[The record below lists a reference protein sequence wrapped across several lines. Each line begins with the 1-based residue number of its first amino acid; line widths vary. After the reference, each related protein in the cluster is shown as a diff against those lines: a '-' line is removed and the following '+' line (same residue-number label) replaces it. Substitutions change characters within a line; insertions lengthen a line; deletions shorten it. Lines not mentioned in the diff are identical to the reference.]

1 MVSFAS
7 AGGRSGNVHPAYDLT
22 ITAPPLYRCAAP
34 MQAATGVEEAF
45 LLESVRSWAYRI
57 RRDAITLWFA
67 CRRTDTPWVAKAIGL
82 FVVAYA
88 LSPIDL
94 IPDFI
99 PVLGWLD
106 ELLLLPALIWLAVR
120 LLPEPVLRASRA
132 DAERWIADRR
142 QKPRSLFGAAMV
154 VTIWLLALVLGWYL
168 LVDYWALGGEPTR

>member
-1 MVSFAS
+1 M
-7 AGGRSGNVHPAYDLT
+7 P
-22 ITAPPLYRCAAP
+22 TATAL
-34 MQAATGVEEAF
+34 EEAS
-45 LLESVRSWAYRI
+45 LLESIRGWAGRI

-67 CRRTDTPWVAKAIGL
+67 CRRSDTPWCAKAIGL

-99 PVLGWLD
+99 PVVGWVD

-120 LLPEPVLRASRA
+120 LLPEPVLRAARA

-142 QKPRSLFGAAMV
+142 QQPRSLVGAAMII
-154 VTIWLLALVLGWYL
+154 TIWLSALALGWYL
-168 LVDYWALGGEPTR
+168 LIDYRAIGPRPTD